1 MTLKHKMVTILQE
14 EKPYLK
20 ENYGVK
26 KIALFGSVA
35 KRNCSKTS
43 DIDMVVEFEKP
54 IGLKFVD
61 LAEYLEKRLGRKTDI
76 LTNDGIRSIRSRK
89 IAKDI
94 KRSLQYV

>member
-1 MTLKHKMVTILQE
+1 MTSKHKMVMILQE

-26 KIALFGSVA
+26 KIALFGSFA
-35 KRNCSKTS
+35 KRNHAKTS

>member
-1 MTLKHKMVTILQE
+1 MQAQDITETLRSEI
-14 EKPYLK
+14 PYLK

-26 KIALFGSVA
+26 RIALFGSFA
-35 KRNCSKTS
+35 KRNHTKTS

-54 IGLKFVD
+54 IGLKFIN

-76 LTNDGIRSIRSRK
+76 LTNDGIKSIRNK
-89 IAKDI
+89 KVAQDI

>member
-1 MTLKHKMVTILQE
+1 MQPQDITRTLRSEI
-14 EKPYLK
+14 PYLK
-20 ENYGVK
+20 ETYGVK

-35 KRNCSKTS
+35 KSNYSKKS

-61 LAEYLEKRLGRKTDI
+61 LAEYLEKRLGRKMDI
-76 LTNDGIRSIRSRK
+76 LTNDGIKSIRSRK